1 MTRKKERDNMKK
13 IILSFLIVLMCLFT
27 SCSQPENNPGT
38 NIPAEEITS
47 SIEIPA
53 FSLATGSRLLKPVA
67 DNIEITLTD
76 MDINSVYGVL
86 FEPFNGEWNN
96 NINNYDRNKFKASSY
111 GIYLVQKSAMQFD
124 RMNFSLSDFGLPGGT
139 SFYLFKAED
148 LDLGE
153 DMKEKIISA
162 PNGYTYYIG
171 SYTVD
176 TEELSQAGINL
187 ENVVSFIDST
197 YKGYGR
203 TVLDIQGNYSGII
216 TRDGIHDLSEGGKFS
231 YVIFGLK
238 EPSDKLWGTYS
249 LVLTNPVEM
258 TSDESIDITTGS
270 VAYIIKA
277 SEVPQMLE
285 IEYNDTY
292 YIYPGRLYSLDGN
305 NTGDL
310 IDLSYSN
317 GKYRYY
323 IDSLDEDMYFV
334 PSIYNR
340 DTRER
345 YHGTEKVSEILLYQA
360 DETEIS
366 AIELQVSDSM
376 FNDSIYKAGISLS
389 EYSNSAI
396 PIIFNA
402 DGFLAIDLAINIKAP
417 SISKGTIS
425 IKFDIGNG
433 AGYYYEDIDIVN
445 GEGSVICRYQNI
457 SPKSG
462 TIYISE
468 IDTSSADKTL
478 TLTMNNNPN
487 DEDIQTYSIDNLIE
501 GDGVRN
507 VDSDTIL
514 KITGLNSDSHYGF
527 YIPGADYFS
536 NSDYEWN
543 RNIEYTYTG
552 KIFLFD
558 PENNATT
565 IMFSLS
571 ELGIREPVS
580 EIKFFMTNSKKA
592 DDYMFDYSRDEVLFN
607 DSGFDIYISTVDV
620 NLDDMEID
628 PSKTVFIDDVNLF
641 SEENFDWKYR
651 TGNLNLD
658 ANWSSSGINNLS
670 ADHEFTMYMVMCIEN
685 PPEDLDM
692 KGIYRVC
699 EPIILNCD
707 GEENIINSS
716 QAYIIDKSDEARI
729 IEAEIPVNNIE
740 SVSRFYTAGSGM
752 NHKSNMILKEE
763 YRDDNKYSVTVYL
776 APSSDDLIL
785 NPVFFDYSNN
795 TLEESKKSGNILIR
809 PITDDDKSLF
819 HEILISDELF
829 ESNGE
834 YTISFT
840 EDDIKSFK
848 KEYGELYIPVIIN
861 DTGLNTDYLKLT
873 MNTSGF
879 NGNSVNFSLA
889 YQEKNG
895 GWGTRNGETG
905 QDNQTATVVIDRN
918 RDIVPYF
925 LNIRSWNYNTSTES
939 IQRSITFTFKK

>member
-1 MTRKKERDNMKK
+1 MKK
-13 IILSFLIVLMCLFT
+13 IMLSVLISLICLLI
-27 SCSQPENNPGT
+27 SCSQPDNKPET
-38 NIPAEEITS
+38 NSVAEEISS
-47 SIEIPA
+47 SIQIIA
-53 FSLATGSRLLKPVA
+53 SSLENASRFLKPVA
-67 DNIEITLTD
+67 NTIEITLTD
-76 MDINSVYGVL
+76 MDMDSVYGVA
-86 FEPFNGEWNN
+86 FEPFNGNWNN
-96 NINNYDRNKFKASSY
+96 NITSYNRDKFISASY
-111 GIYLVQKSAMQFD
+111 GTYLVQKNAMISGCMKFT
-124 RMNFSLSDFGLPGGT
+124 LSDFGLPGGS

-148 LDLGE
+148 LNIGE
-153 DMKEKIISA
+153 DMTKEIISA
-162 PNGYTYYIG
+162 STGYSYYIG

-197 YKGYGR
+197 YRGYGR

-249 LVLTNPVEM
+249 LVLTNPVEI

-270 VAYIIKA
+270 AAYIIKA

-317 GKYRYY
+317 GRYRYY

-345 YHGTEKVSEILLYQA
+345 YHGTEKVSEILLHKA

-366 AIELQVSDSM
+366 AIELPVSDSM
-376 FNDSIYKAGISLS
+376 FNDSIYKASMNMS

-396 PIIFNA
+396 PIIFNSE
-402 DGFLAIDLAINIKAP
+402 GFLAIDLAINIKAP
-417 SISKGTIS
+417 AISKGTLS
-425 IKFDIGNG
+425 IRFDIGNG
-433 AGYYYEDIDIVN
+433 DGYYYEDIDIVN
-445 GEGSVICRYQNI
+445 GEGSVICRYQNV

-478 TLTMNNNPN
+478 TLTMNNNPYN
-487 DEDIQTYSIDNLIE
+487 EDIQTYSIDNLIR
-501 GDGVRN
+501 GDGVSN

-527 YIPGADYFS
+527 YIPGANYFS
-536 NSDYEWN
+536 NSNYEWN

-552 KIFLFD
+552 NIFLFD
-558 PENNATT
+558 PKNNATT

-580 EIKFFMTNSKKA
+580 ELKFFETNSKAA
-592 DDYMFDYSRDEVLFN
+592 DDYMFDYSTDEASFS
-607 DSGFDIYISTVDV
+607 DSGFDIYISTFDV
-620 NLDDMEID
+620 NLNLMNIN
-628 PSKTVFIDDVNLF
+628 PSGVVFNESIELLSTEQDTKDFN
-641 SEENFDWKYR
+641 WKYR

-658 ANWSSSGINNLS
+658 ANWSSSAINNFA
-670 ADHEFTMYMVMCIEN
+670 ADPEFTMYMVVCLKNPSEN
-685 PPEDLDM
+685 LEM
-692 KGIYRVC
+692 KGLYNVC
-699 EPIILNCD
+699 EPKELAAGI
-707 GEENIINSS
+707 ENTIQSS
-716 QAYIIDKSDEARI
+716 QSYIIEKSDETRI
-729 IEAEIPVNNIE
+729 VEAEVPVYSSKI
-740 SVSRFYTAGSGM
+740 SQFYTAGSGM

-795 TLEESKKSGNILIR
+795 TLEESKESGNILIR

-819 HEILISDELF
+819 HEISISDKLF
-829 ESNGE
+829 DSNGE

-840 EDDIKSFK
+840 EDDIKSFITA
-848 KEYGELYIPVIIN
+848 YGDLYIPVIIN
-861 DTGLNTDYLKLT
+861 DTGLNTKHLELI
-873 MNTSGF
+873 METSGF
-879 NGNSVNFSLA
+879 EDNVLWVNLI
-889 YQEKNG
+889 YQERNG
-895 GWGTRNGETG
+895 GWGSRDGETG
-905 QDNQTATVVIDRN
+905 PDNQVAILEIDRN

-925 LNIRSWNYNTSTES
+925 LNIRSWNDNTSTES